1 MNKNVDAAD
10 VRGLI
15 TVSTKAK
22 RRITQPFEYR
32 VFLASTS
39 LLEVRG

>member
-1 MNKNVDAAD
+1 MNKNVDAVD

-15 TVSTKAK
+15 TISTKAK
-22 RRITQPFEYR
+22 RRITQPFECR

-39 LLEVRG
+39 LHEVRG